1 MSIISIISLVVSTV
15 LIITLIADVHF
26 TRVYTRL
33 NDKLLNNIQDL
44 YNEVDKLHARLE
56 GRK

>member
-1 MSIISIISLVVSTV
+1 MNILSIISLVVSIALIIV
-15 LIITLIADVHF
+15 LIVDIHF

-44 YNEVDKLHARLE
+44 YNEVDKLHSRVEAL
-56 GRK
+56 K